1 MNEDP
6 FVRQRVRMVTDQI
19 QRRGVRSERVLAAM
33 REVPRHEFVLP
44 EDRSVAYEDHPLP
57 IGHEQTI
64 SQPYIVAYMTDLLK
78 LQGNETVLDVGTGSG
93 YQAAVLAELARQVY
107 TIECHEALATRAR
120 SVFEKLGYT
129 NISVH
134 VGDGSLGL
142 PEYAPFQA
150 ILVAA
155 AAPQVPQPLLDQL
168 ADDGRLV
175 LPVGRYGGQSL
186 EIWQRHGVEFKRR
199 AVLPV
204 AFVPLVGEWGFS

>member
-1 MNEDP
+1 MNEDS
-6 FVRQRVRMVTDQI
+6 FVQQRLRMVSDQI
-19 QRRGVRSERVLAAM
+19 QRRGIRSERVLESM

-44 EDRSVAYEDHPLP
+44 GDRSMAYEDHPLP
-57 IGHEQTI
+57 IGYEQTI
-64 SQPYIVAYMTDLLK
+64 SQPYIVAYMTDLLE
-78 LQGNETVLDVGTGSG
+78 LQGDEVVLDIGTGSG

-107 TIECHEALATRAR
+107 TIERHESLAIRAR
-120 SVFEKLGYT
+120 TVFEKLGYT

-150 ILVAA
+150 VLVAA

-175 LPVGRYGGQSL
+175 LPVGRYGSQSL
-186 EIWQRHGVEFKRR
+186 EIWQRHGEDYKRR

-204 AFVPLVGEWGFS
+204 AFVPLVGEWGFR